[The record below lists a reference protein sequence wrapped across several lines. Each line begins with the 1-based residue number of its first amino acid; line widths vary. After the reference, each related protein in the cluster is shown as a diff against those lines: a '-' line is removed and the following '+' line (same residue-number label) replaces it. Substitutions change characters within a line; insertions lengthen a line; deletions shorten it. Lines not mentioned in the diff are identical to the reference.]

1 MRIAR
6 GIAATA
12 VAVGAVAGLSASAQA
27 AFPNFSDCPRSNPAV
42 VSCLHVQS
50 RAGSLTIKGFTVP
63 IGESFQI
70 RGGVESSATGELQ
83 LVAPT
88 GTTGVFSKP
97 IQVPGGLLGIDFPI
111 PGNAVTATAEL
122 AGVPSQI
129 KLDLNSLGVRIPLKM
144 RLSNPLIGPNCHIG
158 SNSSPVNLN
167 LITGTTSPPAPNRP
181 ISGRIGTFSEPQ
193 FGQIQLTG
201 NRNVDNSFSIPG
213 ASSCGL
219 GLGLIDQLVNAKLKL
234 PSSGGN
240 NTMIV
245 DNDLA
250 QGVTF

>member
-1 MRIAR
+1 MFVSA
-6 GIAATA
+6 A
-12 VAVGAVAGLSASAQA
+12 VAAGIGLAGGANAQA
-27 AFPNFSDCPRSNPAV
+27 AFPNFADCPRSAPNIV
-42 VSCLHVQS
+42 TCVDIQS

-63 IGESFQI
+63 IGESFEI
-70 RGGVESSATGELQ
+70 RGGIESTASGQLR

-97 IQVPGGLLGIDFPI
+97 IKVPGGLLGIDFPI

-122 AGVPSQI
+122 AGTPSQVQFDFST
-129 KLDLNSLGVRIPLKM
+129 LSVRIPLKM

-158 SNSSPVNLN
+158 SNSSPVSLN

-181 ISGRIGTFSEPQ
+181 ITGRIGTFSQPE
-193 FGQIQLTG
+193 FGLTFFTG

-250 QGVTF
+250 QGLPF